1 MTSIPW
7 AIVLANYLDYAI
19 TLVVAVLALLAVLD
33 CLRRSAVQ
41 FERAWK
47 RTKTFWSA
55 LLGVA
60 AVLGFVGL
68 YPPLGGGYLGLMALF
83 LVTPAIIYL
92 TDVRPALGGFRGSR
106 GPRGGSRGPGSRGG
120 W

>member
-1 MTSIPW
+1 MFGDLQLYLLSLITV
-7 AIVLANYLDYAI
+7 VLFAVEVYA
-19 TLVVAVLALLAVLD
+19 LVDA
-33 CLRRSAVQ
+33 LRRPTGAFVSAG
-41 FERAWK
+41 K

-55 LLGVA
+55 LLGAA

-83 LVTPAIIYL
+83 LIIPAIIYL
-92 TDVRPALGGFRGSR
+92 TDVRPALGGSR